1 MINSLELYVD
11 LSLREFVII
20 ICGIPIFLAMII
32 TIVGLVVKNRRSV
45 TFMEHHQSYFVA
57 SAPVILLEDGLYSPG
72 STPPPPSYDTVVSA
86 R

>member
-1 MINSLELYVD
+1 MINPVELCVD

-20 ICGIPIFLAMII
+20 ICGIPIFLAMMI

-57 SAPVILLEDGLYSPG
+57 SAPVILLEDGFNSPG

>member
-1 MINSLELYVD
+1 MINPLEFDVD

-20 ICGIPIFLAMII
+20 ICGIPIFLAMLI

-45 TFMEHHQSYFVA
+45 TFMEHQSHFVA
-57 SAPVILLEDGLYSPG
+57 SAPVVLLEDGFNSPG
-72 STPPPPSYDTVVSA
+72 TPPPPSYDTVVND